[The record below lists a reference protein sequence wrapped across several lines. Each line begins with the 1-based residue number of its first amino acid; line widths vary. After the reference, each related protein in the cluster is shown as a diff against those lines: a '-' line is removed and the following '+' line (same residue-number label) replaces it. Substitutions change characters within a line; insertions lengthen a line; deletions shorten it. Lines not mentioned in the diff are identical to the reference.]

1 MAPGLKRVVLL
12 ATALALVGAVVVGWR
27 AAKSFDDPELEGA
40 WRNGS
45 FLLELKGDGTIGGS
59 LIPASVCSLSDS
71 SPVDEVTEIDGSWKE
86 EFFNDAG
93 NGVRIDAM
101 RKDGQGRCY
110 FWMSYLNYA
119 DSTEL
124 GFTYLRSPVETLVKS
139 S

>member
-1 MAPGLKRVVLL
+1 MIL
-12 ATALALVGAVVVGWR
+12 AAAALTLAAAAIAGWR
-27 AAKSFDDPELEGA
+27 IMSAEPELEGT

-59 LIPASVCSLSDS
+59 LIPASVCDYSDR
-71 SPVDEVTEIDGSWKE
+71 SPSDEVTEIDGSWKE

-93 NGVRIDAM
+93 NGVRINAM
-101 RKDGQGRCY
+101 RKDGQGKCN
-110 FWMSYLNYA
+110 FWMSYLHYA